1 MIMDRAVNHGLRD
14 KRDKGRTPQEFDEDR
29 PRDDNLSYKGISC
42 HWHRTKGSV
51 ELPMLGN

>member
-51 ELPMLGN
+51 ELPML